1 MVFFASIPSKPGNPQ
16 LPAPSLT
23 GWPEVSFTQGLP
35 PVTAGSTYFV
45 PNSPWYPVYPPGSSG
60 SGSLLAFVLP
70 AHLLDAV
77 WAQWMAI
84 PTKSVVRRAA
94 GSAASGEVGP

>member
-1 MVFFASIPSKPGNPQ
+1 MPAASLI
-16 LPAPSLT
+16 
-23 GWPEVSFTQGLP
+23 GWPDVSFTHGLP
-35 PVTAGSTYFV
+35 PVIAGSTYFV
-45 PNSPWYPVYPPGSSG
+45 PKSALVAGVPARLVGQRVA
-60 SGSLLAFVLP
+60 LAFVLP